1 MQNYNLAQLELPT
14 VMGEQFKELPD
25 DLFIPP
31 NALEI
36 CLESFS
42 GPLDLLLYLIRKENI
57 DILELD
63 VSNITDQYLEYIEL
77 MDSLKFELAADY
89 LVMAATL
96 AQIKSR
102 MLIPQSEEEEEE
114 QDPRS
119 ELIRRLQEYQRYKS
133 ASEYIS
139 NIPRLDRDFFLASTS
154 LPRFKERE
162 ESLDISA
169 KALAEIFNEAA
180 TRPKFSDKHEI
191 HFEEL
196 STQDRIAL
204 ILSILRKRNVI
215 QFFQTYQKKEGNQGV
230 VVALLASLDLAK
242 DGHVELIQNKDSNQL
257 YLKSTNRGIH

>member
-1 MQNYNLAQLELPT
+1 MKPQAQPEFP
-14 VMGEQFKELPD
+14 QFKGEALTQLPD

-31 NALEI
+31 EALEI
-36 CLESFS
+36 YLEDFS
-42 GPLDLLLYLIRKENI
+42 GPMDVLLYLIQKKDI
-57 DILELD
+57 DILDLD
-63 VSNITDQYLEYIEL
+63 VSEITDQYIKYIEL
-77 MDSLKFELAADY
+77 MDALKIELAADY

-133 ASEYIS
+133 ASESIS
-139 NIPRLDRDFFLASTS
+139 NIPRLDRDFFLATAS

-162 ESLDISA
+162 SSLQISSQE
-169 KALAEIFNEAA
+169 LAAIFHEVSI
-180 TRPKFSDKHEI
+180 RPKFSAHHEI

-204 ILSILRKRNVI
+204 ILSILNKRNVI
-215 QFFQTYQKKEGNQGV
+215 QFFQTYEKKEGRQGV
-230 VVALLASLDLAK
+230 VVAFLASLDLAK
-242 DGHVELIQNKDSNQL
+242 DGHLELIQNKDSNQL

>member
-1 MQNYNLAQLELPT
+1 MKPQAQPEFP
-14 VMGEQFKELPD
+14 QFKGEALTQLPD

-31 NALEI
+31 EALEI
-36 CLESFS
+36 YLEDFS
-42 GPLDLLLYLIRKENI
+42 GPMDVLLYLIQKKDI
-57 DILELD
+57 DILDLD
-63 VSNITDQYLEYIEL
+63 VSEITDQYIKYIEL
-77 MDSLKFELAADY
+77 MDALKIELAADY

-114 QDPRS
+114 QDSRS

-133 ASEYIS
+133 ASESIS
-139 NIPRLDRDFFLASTS
+139 NIPRLDRDFFLATTS

-162 ESLDISA
+162 SSVEISSQE
-169 KALAEIFNEAA
+169 LAAIFHEVSI
-180 TRPKFSDKHEI
+180 RPKFSAHHEI

-204 ILSILRKRNVI
+204 ILSILNKRNVI
-215 QFFQTYQKKEGNQGV
+215 QFFQTYEKKEGRQGV
-230 VVALLASLDLAK
+230 VVAFLASLDLAK
-242 DGHVELIQNKDSNQL
+242 DGHLELIQNKDSNQL

>member
-1 MQNYNLAQLELPT
+1 MKSQAQLEFP
-14 VMGEQFKELPD
+14 QFKGEALTQLPD

-31 NALEI
+31 EALEI
-36 CLESFS
+36 YLEDFA
-42 GPLDLLLYLIRKENI
+42 GPMDVLLYLIQKKDI
-57 DILELD
+57 DILDLD
-63 VSNITDQYLEYIEL
+63 ISEITDQYIQYIEL
-77 MDSLKFELAADY
+77 MDALKIELAADY

-133 ASEYIS
+133 ASESIS
-139 NIPRLDRDFFLASTS
+139 NLPRLDRDFFLATTG
-154 LPRFKERE
+154 LPKFQERE
-162 ESLDISA
+162 ASIDISP
-169 KALAEIFNEAA
+169 KDLAAIFYEASS
-180 TRPKFSDKHEI
+180 RPKFSAHHEI

-204 ILSILRKRNVI
+204 ILSILNKRNVI
-215 QFFQTYQKKEGNQGV
+215 QFFQTYQKKEGKQGV

-257 YLKSTNRGIH
+257 YLKSTNRGVH

>member
-1 MQNYNLAQLELPT
+1 MKSQAQLEFP
-14 VMGEQFKELPD
+14 QFKGEALTQLPD

-31 NALEI
+31 EALEI
-36 CLESFS
+36 YLEDFS
-42 GPLDLLLYLIRKENI
+42 GPMDVLLYLIQKKDI
-57 DILELD
+57 DILDLD
-63 VSNITDQYLEYIEL
+63 VSEITDQYIKYIEL
-77 MDSLKFELAADY
+77 MDALKIELAADY

-133 ASEYIS
+133 ASESIS
-139 NIPRLDRDFFLASTS
+139 NIPRLDRDFFLATAS

-162 ESLDISA
+162 SSLEISSQE
-169 KALAEIFNEAA
+169 LAAIFHEVSI
-180 TRPKFSDKHEI
+180 RPKFSAHHEI

-204 ILSILRKRNVI
+204 ILSILNKRNVI
-215 QFFQTYQKKEGNQGV
+215 QFFQTYEKKEGKQGV
-230 VVALLASLDLAK
+230 VVAFLASLDLAK
-242 DGHVELIQNKDSNQL
+242 DGHLELIQNKDSNQL